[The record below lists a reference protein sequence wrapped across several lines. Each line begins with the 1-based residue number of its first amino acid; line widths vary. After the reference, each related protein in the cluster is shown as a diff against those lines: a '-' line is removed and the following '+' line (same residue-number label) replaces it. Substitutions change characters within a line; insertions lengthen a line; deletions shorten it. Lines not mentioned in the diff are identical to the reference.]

1 MMARRAMLAALLALL
16 ALPAAARA
24 VSVDYSVSGT
34 QGANG
39 WYTGPVTVRWTVS
52 ADATSTSGCE
62 AALLLNRDTS
72 GTTRTCQASGPSG
85 STTTTTKLIKIDQT
99 PPTVTA
105 VTPDRPPDAPGWYRA
120 PVTVGWA
127 GSDATSG
134 IGSCTRTTYAG
145 PDGPATLQGTCT
157 DAAGNTSAPAAFG
170 LGYDSTAP
178 KLAAVSARA
187 GDALVTVRWRATGA
201 AAVTVTR
208 TAGARGARAR
218 TVYSGPGRRL
228 VDSGLRNGV
237 GYRYTITATDAA
249 GNVAVAGARATPHSR
264 LLAPGPGARVR
275 RAPVL
280 RWRRVAGARYYNVQ
294 LYRGKSK
301 VLSAWPAIARLP
313 LARAWRY
320 AGRLQRLRPGRYRWF
335 VWAGYGPRAARHY
348 GRLLGA
354 RAFTVRR

>member
-1 MMARRAMLAALLALL
+1 MMARRALLAALLALL
-16 ALPAAARA
+16 VLPAAARA
-24 VSVDYSVSGT
+24 VSVDYSVSGA

-39 WYTGPVTVRWTVS
+39 WYVGPVTVRWTVS
-52 ADATSTSGCE
+52 ADATSASGCDPVIS
-62 AALLLNRDTS
+62 LKSDTR
-72 GTTRTCQASGPSG
+72 GTKLTCIASTDADQASRSV
-85 STTTTTKLIKIDQT
+85 TIKIDQT

-105 VTPDRPPDAPGWYRA
+105 VAPDRPPDAPGWYRA
-120 PVTVGWA
+120 PVTVGWT

-208 TAGARGARAR
+208 TRAARGALAR

-237 GYRYTITATDAA
+237 GYRYTITATDVA
-249 GNVAVAGARATPHSR
+249 GNVAVAAARATPHSR

-280 RWRRVAGARYYNVQ
+280 RWRRIAGARYYNVQ

-301 VLSAWPAIARLP
+301 VLSAWPATARLP
-313 LARAWRY
+313 LAGAWRY

-335 VWAGYGPRAARHY
+335 VWAGYGPRAARRY